1 VFTLRSGSHK
11 KGASQE
17 PPKEEHGGSPL
28 PIAEGLINGERLS
41 VMLCR
46 LPPLAESEVHQ
57 ANAGEHGCLPGPIP
71 DSSEEGQRLT
81 VVLQRLLRL
90 A

>member
-1 VFTLRSGSHK
+1 
-11 KGASQE
+11 
-17 PPKEEHGGSPL
+17 
-28 PIAEGLINGERLS
+28 
-41 VMLCR
+41 MLCR
-46 LPPLAESEVHQ
+46 LPPFAESEVHQ